1 MLLETAVP
9 GFEGAVRA
17 RRQRS
22 GQGEP
27 KQSPDKQRSGN
38 DDDVIKDAQVNA
50 EPERFEKAAR
60 RQAALHVAALRK
72 CELHLADPLLDLGA
86 FAFSV
91 PPAGARIQL

>member
-1 MLLETAVP
+1 VLHQTAVP
-9 GFEGAVRA
+9 RLEGAVRA

-38 DDDVIKDAQVNA
+38 DDAVIKDAQVNA

-60 RQAALHVAALRK
+60 RQAAFHVAALRM
-72 CELHLADPLLDLGA
+72 CELHLADPLLDSGA
-86 FAFSV
+86 FKFSV
-91 PPAGARIQL
+91 QPAGARILL